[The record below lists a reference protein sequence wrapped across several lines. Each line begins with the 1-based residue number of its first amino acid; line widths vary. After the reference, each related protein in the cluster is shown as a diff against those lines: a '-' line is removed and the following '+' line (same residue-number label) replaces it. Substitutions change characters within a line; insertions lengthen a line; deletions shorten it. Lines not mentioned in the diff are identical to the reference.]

1 MFASEEAAMEACV
14 ASGLSANSP
23 TLASTSS
30 LVLLST
36 SCVCSSL
43 DLGPGREST
52 TSKLRG
58 CGKPGGGKTAL
69 GTKLGASG
77 FHEKLML
84 AAGLRN
90 GRVVDVLVKTVAQT
104 SKRKIKLN
112 IRLRKGN
119 RDSLLAG
126 LRPEIGICGPGGTRQ
141 KQAELHCSPLHS
153 TPNPSDGSAADRS
166 SGMKRRGQA
175 VCCNRGKRCDVQKR
189 LTDTVECTSRRY
201 GATSS

>member
-1 MFASEEAAMEACV
+1 MFASEEAAVKACV
-14 ASGLSANSP
+14 ASGLSASNP

-52 TSKLRG
+52 TLKFRG

-84 AAGLRN
+84 AAGLRS

-104 SKRKIKLN
+104 SKRKIKLK

-126 LRPEIGICGPGGTRQ
+126 LWPGIGICGPGGTRP
-141 KQAELHCSPLHS
+141 KASCTALL
-153 TPNPSDGSAADRS
+153 SAALNTKS
-166 SGMKRRGQA
+166 F
-175 VCCNRGKRCDVQKR
+175 
-189 LTDTVECTSRRY
+189 
-201 GATSS
+201 

>member
-1 MFASEEAAMEACV
+1 MFASEEAAVKACV
-14 ASGLSANSP
+14 ASGLSASNP

-52 TSKLRG
+52 TLKFRG
-58 CGKPGGGKTAL
+58 CGKPGGGKIAL
-69 GTKLGASG
+69 GIKLGASG

-84 AAGLRN
+84 AAGLRS

-104 SKRKIKLN
+104 SKRKIKLKLK

-126 LRPEIGICGPGGTRQ
+126 LWPGIGICGPGGTRP
-141 KQAELHCSPLHS
+141 KAS
-153 TPNPSDGSAADRS
+153 
-166 SGMKRRGQA
+166 
-175 VCCNRGKRCDVQKR
+175 
-189 LTDTVECTSRRY
+189 
-201 GATSS
+201 